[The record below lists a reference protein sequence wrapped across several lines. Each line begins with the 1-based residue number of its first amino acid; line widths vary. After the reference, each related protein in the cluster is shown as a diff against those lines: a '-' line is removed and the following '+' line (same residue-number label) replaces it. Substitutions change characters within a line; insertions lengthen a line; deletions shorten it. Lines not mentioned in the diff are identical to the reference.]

1 MRSGAIGFFVWA
13 LLITASRPVMAADV
27 TITQKSRNFSVAEVT
42 VHVGDTLVFVNADPF
57 KHNVYSPS
65 DGFAFDLDVQRPGQA
80 DRVAVTRRGSF
91 DVLCHIHPKMKL
103 RVRVE

>member
-1 MRSGAIGFFVWA
+1 MRSGVIGLVVWG
-13 LLITASRPVMAADV
+13 LLATTWQPVIAADV
-27 TITQKSRNFSVAEVT
+27 TITQKGRNFSRAEVT

-57 KHNVYSPS
+57 KHNVHSPT
-65 DGFAFDLDVQRPGQA
+65 DGFVFDLEVQQPGQTSQ
-80 DRVAVTRRGSF
+80 VAVTRRGSF